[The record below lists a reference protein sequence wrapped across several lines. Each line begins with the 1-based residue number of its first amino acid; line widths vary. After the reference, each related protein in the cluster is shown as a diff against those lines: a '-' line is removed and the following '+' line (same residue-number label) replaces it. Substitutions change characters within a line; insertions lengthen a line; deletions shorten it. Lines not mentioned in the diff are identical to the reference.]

1 MDANYRDY
9 LPFDFANYLFSLTQS
24 HWTAQE
30 LSGGN
35 ANHVVRAVQTR
46 PRPPA
51 NPVIPNH
58 GLPAAA
64 TGDDSD
70 NGQASNIA
78 RRILTYRTIVLKQ
91 APPYFAKFPDF
102 AFSQRRQFVEAQA
115 LRLFRADRHLSDVLT
130 RNPSIDVP
138 LLLHHDEAQHV
149 LIQSDLGSHM
159 TLDKFLA
166 CPSTTAESA
175 AVAGRHLG
183 QFLADLHHAY
193 DSDSNALAP
202 GSDLHASLANEDAET
217 VMQGVI
223 ANATRFMKAAGV
235 SDYEELGERALQH
248 WMGRKKTAFSQGD
261 IWFGTIM
268 VDPSAGWDSDAPAL
282 KICDWEF
289 AGPNEPAADIAQ
301 LGAYLHLSSLSSLRT
316 TPSLPVLDVFS
327 SSLYTLYST
336 SSPPF
341 RTVHEMRE
349 FQRSVLIMH
358 GWELV
363 NAAAWRHGLWC
374 DCPGAEVK
382 CEHIKA
388 MIWEGVKL
396 LRAVGQPD
404 DEMEEMLGENVHWF
418 SAFWRSMD
426 DRLVSLG

>member
-1 MDANYRDY
+1 MDANHRDY
-9 LPFDFANYLFSLTQS
+9 LPFDFASYLFSLTQAQ
-24 HWTAQE
+24 WTAQE

-35 ANHVVRAVQTR
+35 ANHVVRAVHTR
-46 PRPPA
+46 PRTSA
-51 NPVIPNH
+51 NPVTPNGH
-58 GLPAAA
+58 PAAA
-64 TGDDSD
+64 FNGTDDDSEVD
-70 NGQASNIA
+70 IA
-78 RRILTYRTIVLKQ
+78 GHILKYRTIILKQ

-115 LRLFRADRHLSDVLT
+115 LRLFRTDKHLSDVLA
-130 RNPSIDVP
+130 RNPFIDVP

-149 LIQSDLGSHM
+149 LIQSDLESHL
-159 TLDKFLA
+159 TLDKYLA
-166 CPSTTAESA
+166 HPSTTAESA
-175 AVAGRHLG
+175 ALAGRHLG

-193 DSDSNALAP
+193 DSDSSTLAP
-202 GSDLHASLANEDAET
+202 GSDLHASLANADAET

-235 SDYEELGERALQH
+235 PDYEELGERALRH
-248 WMGRKKTAFSQGD
+248 WKGRKKTAFSQGD

-268 VDPSAGWDSDAPAL
+268 VDPSASLDSDRPSSVL

-301 LGAYLHLSSLSSLRT
+301 LGAYLHLSSLSSLST
-316 TPSLPVLDVFS
+316 TPPRPVLDAFS
-327 SSLYTLYST
+327 SALYTSHSA

-341 RTVHEMRE
+341 RAVHEMRE

-396 LRAVGQPD
+396 LRVAGQPGD
-404 DEMEEMLGENVHWF
+404 GMEGTLGEEGHWL
-418 SAFWRSMD
+418 SVFWRSMG
-426 DRLVSLG
+426 DRLVSPR